1 MSAGMNPM
9 VLSAQYSEIPD
20 SLVSSER
27 KKPIPLSVKT
37 MAVSSQSGSAS
48 SGGQINFQISSA
60 NGFIKPNSV
69 YVKCRIALTAV
80 AGAPGVGVDVVVAWG
95 NACRNSSSV
104 IERFTVSSGN
114 QLESIN
120 NYGSSYIPTLL
131 LHCANQSYKNGDD
144 GLMEAGFR
152 GTTGWSYVAQQAG
165 PPVVPAISSSTQ
177 NAWVDVPSGTA
188 YGTANTYVD
197 VCIPLYSNLFSNE
210 KAYPLALM
218 AQSTLIQLDLAVFGK
233 AMYASVA
240 GYTDFTVSNAQ
251 ICYDLIQVSPEYLMA
266 LKGQMAQGM
275 LYSIPFTSVLSSQ
288 FAKQGNNVTYSW
300 GCGLSS
306 LKGVSYSC
314 LTAPTTIT
322 DPKYLR
328 SDCTVG
334 VLAGNNFRLFIDGQQ
349 QNSMVQDSNSAR
361 YASQQS
367 VFGLLTDV
375 NRSVCSGGILA
386 YTGLVAGVLTPANTL
401 STNYATNAK
410 TYDQNFYVG
419 GQGCLKV
426 NESLTMSGTQANNLS
441 LIIETDQATA
451 TVVIA
456 NAWHDRILV
465 VDSQGSCNIVL

>member
-9 VLSAQYSEIPD
+9 VLSAQYSEIPNE
-20 SLVSSER
+20 LISSDR

-37 MAVSSQSGSAS
+37 MAVASQSGSAS
-48 SGGQINFQISSA
+48 SGGQLNFQISSA

-69 YVKCRIALTAV
+69 YIKCRVALTAV
-80 AGAPGVGVDVVVAWG
+80 AGNAGANTIVAWG

-144 GLMEAGFR
+144 GLLEGGFR
-152 GTTGWSYVAQQAG
+152 GLTAWNYTDVGA
-165 PPVVPAISSSTQ
+165 SSAV
-177 NAWVDVPSGTA
+177 NAWVDVPNGVA
-188 YGTANTYVD
+188 NGTANTYVD

-233 AMYASVA
+233 AMYCSTAI
-240 GYTDFTVSNAQ
+240 YTDFTVSGAQ
-251 ICYDLIQVSPEYLMA
+251 LCYDLIQVSPEYLMA

-288 FAKQGNNVTYSW
+288 FAKQGNSTTYSW

-314 LTAPTTIT
+314 LTAPTTLT

-334 VLAGNNFRLFIDGQQ
+334 TTAGNNFRLFIDGQQ

-361 YASQQS
+361 YASQQA

-375 NRSVCSGGILA
+375 NRSVCSGGILDF
-386 YTGLVAGVLTPANTL
+386 TSLVAGVLTPANTL
-401 STNYATNAK
+401 STNYATSPK
-410 TYDQNFYVG
+410 TYDENFFIG
-419 GQGCLKV
+419 GQGCIRV
-426 NESLTMSGTQANNLS
+426 NEYQAMSGTQANNLS
-441 LIIETDQATA
+441 LIIETNQNVA

-465 VDSQGSCNIVL
+465 IDANGSCNIVL

>member
-20 SLVSSER
+20 SLISSER

-48 SGGQINFQISSA
+48 SGGQLNFQISSA

-69 YVKCRIALTAV
+69 YVKCRVALTADGAN
-80 AGAPGVGVDVVVAWG
+80 AGGTGTVVAWG

-152 GTTGWSYVAQQAG
+152 GVTGWDYTSLGNLA
-165 PPVVPAISSSTQ
+165 SSAV
-177 NAWVDVPSGTA
+177 NAWVDVPAGIA
-188 YGTANTYVD
+188 HATANTYVD

-233 AMYASVA
+233 AMFCATQNAGPPITYTAG
-240 GYTDFTVSNAQ
+240 GYTDFTVSGAQ
-251 ICYDLIQVSPEYLMA
+251 LCYDLIQVSPEYLMA

-288 FAKQGNNVTYSW
+288 YAKQGASSTISW
-300 GCGLSS
+300 GLGLSS
-306 LKGVSYSC
+306 LKGVTYSC
-314 LTAPTTIT
+314 LTAPTTAHNA
-322 DPKYLR
+322 KYLR

-334 VLAGNNFRLFIDGQQ
+334 VLAGNNMRLFLDGAQ
-349 QNSMVQDSNSAR
+349 QNSMTQDSNSSR
-361 YASQQS
+361 YISQQS

-386 YTGLVAGVLTPANTL
+386 FGT
-401 STNYATNAK
+401 TNYATNPRA
-410 TYDQNFYVG
+410 YDENFFVG

-426 NESLTMSGTQANNLS
+426 NECLTMSGSQANNLS
-441 LIIETDQATA
+441 LIIETDQNVA
-451 TVVIA
+451 TVIIA

-465 VDSQGSCNIVL
+465 IDGNGSCNIVL

>member
-1 MSAGMNPM
+1 MNPM

-37 MAVSSQSGSAS
+37 MAVSSQSGSAT

-69 YVKCRIALTAV
+69 YVKCRVALTAV
-80 AGAPGVGVDVVVAWG
+80 AGNAGANTIVAWG
-95 NACRNSSSV
+95 NACRNSSSI

-131 LHCANQSYKNGDD
+131 LHCANQAYKNGDD
-144 GLMEAGFR
+144 GLLEGGFR
-152 GTTGWSYVAQQAG
+152 ATSGWTDAVGTSAQ
-165 PPVVPAISSSTQ
+165 V
-177 NAWVDVPSGTA
+177 NAWVDVTGGVTNA
-188 YGTANTYVD
+188 TNTYVD

-288 FAKQGNNVTYSW
+288 FAKQGNSTTYSW

-306 LKGVSYSC
+306 LKGVTYSC
-314 LTAPTTIT
+314 LTAPTTLT

-375 NRSVCSGGILA
+375 NRSVCSGGVLA
-386 YTGLVAGVLTPANTL
+386 HGT
-401 STNYATNAK
+401 TNYSTSPK
-410 TYDQNFYVG
+410 TYDENFFVG

-426 NESLTMSGTQANNLS
+426 NECLTMSGSQANNLS
-441 LIIETDQATA
+441 LIIETDQNVA

-456 NAWHDRILV
+456 NAFHDRILV
-465 VDSQGSCNIVL
+465 IDGNGSCNIVL

>member
-1 MSAGMNPM
+1 M
-9 VLSAQYSEIPD
+9 VLSAQYSEIPNE
-20 SLVSSER
+20 LVSSDR
-27 KKPIPLSVKT
+27 KKPIPLSVKS
-37 MAVSSQSGSAS
+37 MAVASQSGSAS
-48 SGGQINFQISSA
+48 SGGQLNFQISSA

-69 YVKCRIALTAV
+69 FVKCRITLTGAGD
-80 AGAPGVGVDVVVAWG
+80 AGAGGTVVAWG

-120 NYGSSYIPTLL
+120 NYGSSYIPTFV

-144 GLMEAGFR
+144 GLLEAGYR
-152 GTTGWSYVAQQAG
+152 SLTGWDYTSVGA
-165 PPVVPAISSSTQ
+165 SSAV
-177 NAWVDVPSGTA
+177 NAWVDVPNTVA
-188 YGTANTYVD
+188 HATANTYVD

-233 AMYASVA
+233 AMYCSVA
-240 GYTDFTVSNAQ
+240 GYTDFTVSGAQ
-251 ICYDLIQVSPEYLMA
+251 LCYDLIQVSPEYLMA

-288 FAKQGNNVTYSW
+288 FAKQGNSTTYSW

-314 LTAPTTIT
+314 LTAPTTLT
-322 DPKYLR
+322 NPKYLR

-334 VLAGNNFRLFIDGQQ
+334 TVAGNNFRLFIDGQQ
-349 QNSMVQDSNSAR
+349 QNSMTQDTNSAR
-361 YASQQS
+361 YTGQQA

-386 YTGLVAGVLTPANTL
+386 YGT
-401 STNYATNAK
+401 TNLATSPK
-410 TYDQNFYVG
+410 TYDENFFVG
-419 GQGCLKV
+419 GQGCIRV
-426 NESLTMSGTQANNLS
+426 NEYQTMSGTQANNLS
-441 LIIETDQATA
+441 LIIETDQNVA

-465 VDSQGSCNIVL
+465 IDANGSCNIVL

>member
-1 MSAGMNPM
+1 MNPM
-9 VLSAQYSEIPD
+9 VLSAQYSEIPNE
-20 SLVSSER
+20 LVSSDR

-37 MAVSSQSGSAS
+37 MAVASQSGSAS
-48 SGGQINFQISSA
+48 SGGQLNFQISSA

-69 YVKCRIALTAV
+69 YVKCRVALTAV
-80 AGAPGVGVDVVVAWG
+80 AGNAGADVVVAWG

-144 GLMEAGFR
+144 GLLEGGFR
-152 GTTGWSYVAQQAG
+152 GLTDWNATTAG
-165 PPVVPAISSSTQ
+165 VSSAV
-177 NAWVDVPSGTA
+177 NAWVDVPSGVA

-233 AMYASVA
+233 AMYNSVV
-240 GYTDFTVSNAQ
+240 GYTDFTVSGAQ
-251 ICYDLIQVSPEYLMA
+251 LCYDLIQVSPEYLMA

-288 FAKQGNNVTYSW
+288 FAKQGNSTTYSW

-314 LTAPTTIT
+314 LTAPTTLT
-322 DPKYLR
+322 NAKYLR

-334 VLAGNNFRLFIDGQQ
+334 TTAGNNFRLFIDGQQ

-361 YASQQS
+361 YASQQA

-375 NRSVCSGGILA
+375 NRSVCSGGILVYGA
-386 YTGLVAGVLTPANTL
+386 
-401 STNYATNAK
+401 TNYATSPK
-410 TYDQNFYVG
+410 TYDENFFIG
-419 GQGCLKV
+419 GQGCIRV
-426 NESLTMSGTQANNLS
+426 NEYQAMSGTQANNLS
-441 LIIETDQATA
+441 LIIETDQNVA

-465 VDSQGSCNIVL
+465 IDANGSCNIVL

>member
-37 MAVSSQSGSAS
+37 MAVSSQSGSAG
-48 SGGQINFQISSA
+48 SGGQINFQISSS

-69 YVKCRIALTAV
+69 YVKCRVALTAAAGN
-80 AGAPGVGVDVVVAWG
+80 AGADTVVAWG

-131 LHCANQSYKNGDD
+131 LHCANQAYKNGDD
-144 GLMEAGFR
+144 GLLEGGFR
-152 GTTGWSYVAQQAG
+152 GLAAWNYTDQGAA
-165 PPVVPAISSSTQ
+165 SSAV
-177 NAWVDVPSGTA
+177 NAWIDVPSGTA

-288 FAKQGNNVTYSW
+288 FAKQGNSTTYSW

-314 LTAPTTIT
+314 ITAPTTLT
-322 DPKYLR
+322 NPKYLR

-334 VLAGNNFRLFIDGQQ
+334 TTAGNNFRLFIDGQQ
-349 QNSMVQDSNSAR
+349 QNSMVQDSNSSR
-361 YASQQS
+361 YVSQQNI
-367 VFGLLTDV
+367 FGLLTDV

-386 YTGLVAGVLTPANTL
+386 YSSIAVPATG
-401 STNYATNAK
+401 STNYATSPK
-410 TYDQNFYVG
+410 TYDENFFVG

-426 NESLTMSGTQANNLS
+426 NECLTMSGSQANNLS
-441 LIIETDQATA
+441 LIIETDQNVA

-465 VDSQGSCNIVL
+465 IDGNGSCNIVL

>member
-1 MSAGMNPM
+1 MNPM
-9 VLSAQYSEIPD
+9 VLSAQFSEIPNE
-20 SLVSSER
+20 LTSSDR
-27 KKPIPLSVKT
+27 KKPIPLSVRT
-37 MAVSSQSGSAS
+37 MAVASQSGSAS

-69 YVKCRIALTAV
+69 FVKARVALTAV
-80 AGAPGVGVDVVVAWG
+80 AGNAGANTIVAWG
-95 NACRNSSSV
+95 NACRNSSSI

-120 NYGSSYIPTLL
+120 NYGSSYVPTLL
-131 LHCANQSYKNGDD
+131 LHCANASYKAGDD
-144 GLMEAGFR
+144 GLLEAGYR
-152 GTTGWSYVAQQAG
+152 GLTAWNYTDLGVA
-165 PPVVPAISSSTQ
+165 SSAV
-177 NAWVDVPSGTA
+177 NAWVDVPTGVA
-188 YGTANTYVD
+188 NGTANTYVD

-233 AMYASVA
+233 AMYASTA
-240 GYTDFTVSNAQ
+240 IYTDFTVSNAQ
-251 ICYDLIQVSPEYLMA
+251 IVYDLIQVSPEYLMA

-288 FAKQGNNVTYSW
+288 FAKQGNSTTYSW
-300 GCGLSS
+300 GVGLSS
-306 LKGVSYSC
+306 LKGVTYSC
-314 LTAPTTIT
+314 LTAPTTVT

-334 VLAGNNFRLFIDGQQ
+334 TLAGNNFRLFIDGQQ

-361 YASQQS
+361 YASQQA

-386 YTGLVAGVLTPANTL
+386 FTYLNAGVLTPAYGL
-401 STNYATNAK
+401 STNYATSPK
-410 TYDQNFYVG
+410 TYDENFFVG
-419 GQGCLKV
+419 GQGCLRV
-426 NESLTMSGTQANNLS
+426 NECQTMSGSQANNLS
-441 LIIETDQATA
+441 LIIETDQNVA

-465 VDSQGSCNIVL
+465 IDANGSCNIVL

>member
-48 SGGQINFQISSA
+48 SGGQVNFQLSSS

-69 YVKCRIALTAV
+69 YVKCRVALTAV
-80 AGAPGVGVDVVVAWG
+80 AGNAGADTVVAWG

-144 GLMEAGFR
+144 GLMEGGFR
-152 GTTGWSYVAQQAG
+152 GLTAWNYTDQGA
-165 PPVVPAISSSTQ
+165 SSAV
-177 NAWVDVPSGTA
+177 NAWVDVPNGVA
-188 YGTANTYVD
+188 NGTANTYVD

-233 AMYASVA
+233 AMYASTA
-240 GYTDFTVSNAQ
+240 IYTDFTVSNAQ

-288 FAKQGNNVTYSW
+288 FAKQGNSTTYSW

-314 LTAPTTIT
+314 LTAPTTLT

-349 QNSMVQDSNSAR
+349 QNSMVQDSNSSR
-361 YASQQS
+361 FVSQQNI
-367 VFGLLTDV
+367 FGLLTDV

-386 YTGLVAGVLTPANTL
+386 YTSLVAGVLTPANTV

-410 TYDQNFYVG
+410 TYDQNFFVG

-426 NESLTMSGTQANNLS
+426 NECLTMSGSQANNLS
-441 LIIETDQATA
+441 LIIETDQNVATI
-451 TVVIA
+451 VIA

-465 VDSQGSCNIVL
+465 IDGNGSCNIVL

>member
-1 MSAGMNPM
+1 MNPM

-37 MAVSSQSGSAS
+37 MAVASQSGSAS
-48 SGGQINFQISSA
+48 SGGQINFQISSS

-69 YVKCRIALTAV
+69 YVKCRVALTAV
-80 AGAPGVGVDVVVAWG
+80 AGVATANAILAWG

-131 LHCANQSYKNGDD
+131 LHCANQAYKNGDD
-144 GLMEAGFR
+144 GLLEAGFR
-152 GTTGWSYVAQQAG
+152 GLTTWNYTDQGA
-165 PPVVPAISSSTQ
+165 SSAN
-177 NAWVDVPSGTA
+177 NAWVDVPSGVA

-233 AMYASVA
+233 AMYSAETVAPIVA

-251 ICYDLIQVSPEYLMA
+251 LCYDLIQVSPEYLMA

-288 FAKQGNNVTYSW
+288 FAKQGNSTTYSW

-410 TYDQNFYVG
+410 TYDQNFFVG

-426 NESLTMSGTQANNLS
+426 NECLTMSGSQANNLS

-465 VDSQGSCNIVL
+465 VDGNGSCNIVL

>member
-37 MAVSSQSGSAS
+37 MAVSSQSGSAG
-48 SGGQINFQISSA
+48 SGGQINFQISSS

-69 YVKCRIALTAV
+69 YVKCRVALTASAGN
-80 AGAPGVGVDVVVAWG
+80 AGADVVVAWG

-131 LHCANQSYKNGDD
+131 LHCANQAYKNGDD
-144 GLMEAGFR
+144 GLLEAGFR
-152 GTTGWSYVAQQAG
+152 GLTTWNYTDQGA
-165 PPVVPAISSSTQ
+165 SSAN
-177 NAWVDVPSGTA
+177 NAWVDVPSGVA

-288 FAKQGNNVTYSW
+288 FAKQGNSTTYSW

-314 LTAPTTIT
+314 LTAPTTLT

-334 VLAGNNFRLFIDGQQ
+334 TLAGNNFRLFIDGQQ

-361 YASQQS
+361 YASQQQ

-386 YTGLVAGVLTPANTL
+386 YGI
-401 STNYATNAK
+401 TNYATNAK
-410 TYDQNFYVG
+410 TYDQNFFVG

-426 NESLTMSGTQANNLS
+426 NECLTMSGSQANNLS
-441 LIIETDQATA
+441 LIIETDQNVA
-451 TVVIA
+451 TVIIA
-456 NAWHDRILV
+456 NAFHDRILV
-465 VDSQGSCNIVL
+465 ISGDGSCNIVL

>member
-1 MSAGMNPM
+1 MNPM
-9 VLSAQYSEIPD
+9 VLSAQFSEIPD
-20 SLVSSER
+20 QLVSSER
-27 KKPIPLSVKT
+27 KKPIPLSIKG
-37 MAVSSQSGSAS
+37 MAVASQSGSAS
-48 SGGQINFQISSA
+48 SGGQLNFQISSA

-69 YVKCRIALTAV
+69 FVKCRVALTAV
-80 AGAPGVGVDVVVAWG
+80 AGNAGADTVVAWG
-95 NACRNSSSV
+95 NACRNSSAV

-120 NYGSSYIPTLL
+120 NYGSSYVPTLL

-144 GLMEAGFR
+144 GLLEGGFR
-152 GTTGWSYVAQQAG
+152 GPTAWNYTDQAQA
-165 PPVVPAISSSTQ
+165 SSAL
-177 NAWVDVPSGTA
+177 NAWVDVPSA
-188 YGTANTYVD
+188 VASGTANTYVD

-233 AMYASVA
+233 AMYASTA
-240 GYTDFTVSNAQ
+240 IYTDFTVSNAQ
-251 ICYDLIQVSPEYLMA
+251 LCYDLIQVSPEYLMA

-288 FAKQGNNVTYSW
+288 FAKQGNSTTISW
-300 GCGLSS
+300 GIGASS

-314 LTAPTTIT
+314 ITNPTTLT

-334 VLAGNNFRLFIDGQQ
+334 TLAGNNFRLFIDGQQ
-349 QNSMVQDSNSAR
+349 QNSMTLDSNSAR
-361 YASQQS
+361 YASQQA

-386 YTGLVAGVLTPANTL
+386 YTALVAGVLTPANTL
-401 STNYATNAK
+401 STNYATSPK
-410 TYDQNFYVG
+410 TYDENFFVG
-419 GQGCLKV
+419 GQGCIKI
-426 NESLTMSGTQANNLS
+426 NEYMAMTGTQANNLS
-441 LIIETDQATA
+441 LIIETNQATA
-451 TVVIA
+451 TVIIA

-465 VDSQGSCNIVL
+465 IDGNGSCNIVL

>member
-9 VLSAQYSEIPD
+9 VLSAQYSEIPNE
-20 SLVSSER
+20 LISSDR

-37 MAVSSQSGSAS
+37 MAVASQSGSAS
-48 SGGQINFQISSA
+48 SGGQLNFQISSA

-69 YVKCRIALTAV
+69 YIKCRVALTAV
-80 AGAPGVGVDVVVAWG
+80 AGLSVANAVLSWG
-95 NACRNSSSV
+95 NACRNSSSI

-144 GLMEAGFR
+144 GLLEGGFR
-152 GTTGWSYVAQQAG
+152 GLTGWNYAVG
-165 PPVVPAISSSTQ
+165 PPVVNSATQ
-177 NAWVDVPSGTA
+177 NAWVDIPNGIA

-218 AQSTLIQLDLAVFGK
+218 SQSTLIQLDLAVFGK
-233 AMYASVA
+233 AMYSADLSVPTVA
-240 GYTDFTVSNAQ
+240 GYTDFTVSGAQ
-251 ICYDLIQVSPEYLMA
+251 LCYDLIQVSPEYLMA

-288 FAKQGNNVTYSW
+288 FAKQGNSTTYSW

-314 LTAPTTIT
+314 LTAPTLLT

-334 VLAGNNFRLFIDGQQ
+334 TTAGNNFRLFIDGQQ

-361 YASQQS
+361 YASQQA

-375 NRSVCSGGILA
+375 NRSVCSGGILTYGA
-386 YTGLVAGVLTPANTL
+386 
-401 STNYATNAK
+401 TNYATSPK
-410 TYDQNFYVG
+410 TYDENFFIG
-419 GQGCLKV
+419 GQGCIRV
-426 NESLTMSGTQANNLS
+426 NEYQAMSGTQANNLS
-441 LIIETDQATA
+441 LIIETDQNVA

-465 VDSQGSCNIVL
+465 IDANGSCNIVL

>member
-1 MSAGMNPM
+1 M
-9 VLSAQYSEIPD
+9 VLSAQYSEIPNE
-20 SLVSSER
+20 LVSSDR
-27 KKPIPLSVKT
+27 KKPIPLSVKS
-37 MAVSSQSGSAS
+37 MAVASQSGSAS
-48 SGGQINFQISSA
+48 SGGQLNFQISSA

-69 YVKCRIALTAV
+69 FVKCRVTLTPV
-80 AGAPGVGVDVVVAWG
+80 AGNATASAILAWG

-144 GLMEAGFR
+144 GLLEAGFR
-152 GTTGWSYVAQQAG
+152 GLTGWTYVAQQAG
-165 PPVVPAISSSTQ
+165 PPVVPAVSSSTQ
-177 NAWVDVPSGTA
+177 NAWVDIPAGTA

-233 AMYASVA
+233 ALYSAETVAPIVA
-240 GYTDFTVSNAQ
+240 GYSDFTVSGAQ
-251 ICYDLIQVSPEYLMA
+251 LCYDLIQVSPEYLMA

-288 FAKQGNNVTYSW
+288 FAKQGNSTTYSW

-314 LTAPTTIT
+314 ITAPTLIT
-322 DPKYLR
+322 DAKYLR

-334 VLAGNNFRLFIDGQQ
+334 TVAGNNFRLFIDGQQ
-349 QNSMVQDSNSAR
+349 QNSMTQDTNSAR
-361 YASQQS
+361 YAGQQAI
-367 VFGLLTDV
+367 FGLLTDV

-386 YTGLVAGVLTPANTL
+386 YGT
-401 STNYATNAK
+401 TNLATNPR
-410 TYDQNFYVG
+410 TFDENFFVG
-419 GQGCLKV
+419 GQGCIRV
-426 NESLTMSGTQANNLS
+426 NEYQTMSGTQANNLS
-441 LIIETDQATA
+441 LIIETDQNVA

-465 VDSQGSCNIVL
+465 IDANGSCNIVL

>member
-1 MSAGMNPM
+1 MNPM

-37 MAVSSQSGSAS
+37 MAVASQSGSAS
-48 SGGQINFQISSA
+48 SGGQINFQISSS

-69 YVKCRIALTAV
+69 YVKCRVALTAV
-80 AGAPGVGVDVVVAWG
+80 AGVATANAILAWG

-131 LHCANQSYKNGDD
+131 LHCANQAYKNGDD
-144 GLMEAGFR
+144 GLLEGGFR
-152 GTTGWSYVAQQAG
+152 GLTAWNFTDQGA
-165 PPVVPAISSSTQ
+165 SSAN
-177 NAWVDVPSGTA
+177 NAWVDIPAGTA

-233 AMYASVA
+233 AMYSAETVAPIVA

-288 FAKQGNNVTYSW
+288 FAKQGNSTSYSW
-300 GCGLSS
+300 GLGLSS
-306 LKGVSYSC
+306 LKGVTYSC